1 MLKMLA
7 ARSDRIMSPPLAQ
20 NPPGL
25 KDAIGNVTSSQGT
38 LASMHPLRTV
48 HMRHVQRVCYLW
60 LKQGRYLNLS
70 RTSTTDGFRICSWTS
85 ATIDDEGARIP
96 HLTRPY
102 GALRHPTC
110 LSCSRLFWG
119 VKGGH
124 TCLLGTS
131 VSEVLQQCACT
142 RRGSLHVSQRMIT
155 PLWCTNFDTWFRTT
169 SACVAIT
176 HYSCG
181 SIEGPT
187 LPIQDWDPSTQQ

>member
-1 MLKMLA
+1 MSGPWLIPVLPNIPGKTTCAQCERLDRLSMLKMLA

-20 NPPGL
+20 NPPDL
-25 KDAIGNVTSSQGT
+25 KDAIGNVT
-38 LASMHPLRTV
+38 HPT
-48 HMRHVQRVCYLW
+48 
-60 LKQGRYLNLS
+60 K
-70 RTSTTDGFRICSWTS
+70 
-85 ATIDDEGARIP
+85 
-96 HLTRPY
+96 PY
-102 GALRHPTC
+102 GAFWHPTFM
-110 LSCSRLFWG
+110 SCSSLFLG

-142 RRGSLHVSQRMIT
+142 RRGSLHVSPRMIT